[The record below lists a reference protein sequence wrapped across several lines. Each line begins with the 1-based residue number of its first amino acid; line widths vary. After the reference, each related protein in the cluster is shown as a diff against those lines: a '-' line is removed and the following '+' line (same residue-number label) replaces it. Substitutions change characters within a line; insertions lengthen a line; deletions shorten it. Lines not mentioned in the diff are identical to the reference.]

1 MDTLN
6 LSPGLSSKFPLDD
19 LAAVDKACGRVAIKS
34 LIAWLALVTVTVTVV
49 APGQRQYLM
58 DPERTAAGFAACV
71 MTASV
76 AHKIIAMVSPGF
88 QVKSSDEPQLASL
101 PPAGV
106 MRAGIIVNVITAA
119 TNWLMFF
126 IEVPIVF
133 DQVTGGRVHLLRWCE
148 WAVLAY
154 LMTYMGEA
162 IDSRST
168 RVPNSVAGAQ
178 AASTFCGLIFP
189 FVSVRPV
196 VWMGTMLFSL
206 ATYTTIFPRY
216 FARRTALREADQKND
231 TALVRTSSGGA
242 PSPPKTPTLQEA
254 EDTERLKV
262 AYWLSFSICI
272 MWSFFVLNY
281 AVAAVASFRSCT
293 DTICRRE
300 NGEYPWWPFM
310 ADLVLDMTAKYVY
323 NLIILNA
330 HAKLF
335 DPTARA
341 ERRLEEFR
349 SLIDVVW
356 DSSSDALVVS
366 SREPFRDTAV
376 ERDNT
381 TGYLV
386 RTMVSPTTASLIT
399 SRSNNAEEGNVQ
411 RPHEGDGTVSLQSF
425 SYIDNGADSSVRI
438 EALEEECL
446 LWECGFAELTRRVW
460 AVCDGEAQADLP
472 AVWDDGQGVEDE
484 APPRNDSSETV
495 TILQVGYAID

>member
-1 MDTLN
+1 
-6 LSPGLSSKFPLDD
+6 
-19 LAAVDKACGRVAIKS
+19 
-34 LIAWLALVTVTVTVV
+34 
-49 APGQRQYLM
+49 
-58 DPERTAAGFAACV
+58 
-71 MTASV
+71 
-76 AHKIIAMVSPGF
+76 
-88 QVKSSDEPQLASL
+88 
-101 PPAGV
+101 
-106 MRAGIIVNVITAA
+106 
-119 TNWLMFF
+119 
-126 IEVPIVF
+126 
-133 DQVTGGRVHLLRWCE
+133 
-148 WAVLAY
+148 
-154 LMTYMGEA
+154 
-162 IDSRST
+162 
-168 RVPNSVAGAQ
+168 
-178 AASTFCGLIFP
+178 
-189 FVSVRPV
+189 
-196 VWMGTMLFSL
+196 
-206 ATYTTIFPRY
+206 
-216 FARRTALREADQKND
+216 
-231 TALVRTSSGGA
+231 
-242 PSPPKTPTLQEA
+242 
-254 EDTERLKV
+254 
-262 AYWLSFSICI
+262 
-272 MWSFFVLNY
+272 
-281 AVAAVASFRSCT
+281 
-293 DTICRRE
+293 
-300 NGEYPWWPFM
+300 M

-411 RPHEGDGTVSLQSF
+411 RRHEGDGTVSLQSF
-425 SYIDNGADSSVRI
+425 SYIDIGADSSVRI